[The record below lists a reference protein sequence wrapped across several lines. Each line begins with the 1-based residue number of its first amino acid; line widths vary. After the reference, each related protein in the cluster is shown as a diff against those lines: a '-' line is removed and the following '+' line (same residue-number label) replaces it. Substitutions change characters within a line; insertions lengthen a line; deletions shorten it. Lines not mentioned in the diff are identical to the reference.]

1 MKITLEMLI
10 YELAT
15 IAKNNAPVRTY
26 PLGPV
31 GKKGT
36 NMFSPYPGNLKNNG
50 IIPRIYGQNRASL
63 LIGGPVGYAMYTETR
78 SKKPMWQQKSLEE
91 FVNRLTT
98 VYGGVRK

>member
-1 MKITLEMLI
+1 MQITLELLT
-10 YELAT
+10 YELAM

-36 NMFSPYPGNLKNNG
+36 NMYSPYPGNLMNNG
-50 IIPRIYGQNRASL
+50 IVPRVYSSTNASL

-78 SKKPMWQQKSLEE
+78 SKKPHWMQKTVDE
-91 FVNRLTT
+91 FVQRLTT
-98 VYGGVRK
+98 VYGGKRI